1 MEPRRYLPDKNR
13 LSVILATI
21 LLAYALTRFVDI
33 PTITLSVGVL
43 GILLAFELN
52 FHTIVSALVAVM
64 AATGSEWILRDHPG
78 LSSSPRAWRGMLHH
92 WLLPALTAWVI
103 GVPLY
108 SLPGGLSWWIIMGA
122 GGILLVLVYI
132 AEYNVVDPADVY
144 HPVATLGLT
153 ALSFALYL
161 LLAIALWSAGLRL
174 YLLLPALVL
183 AAGLVCLR
191 TLYLRTGGRWLFA
204 WSAGIALVV
213 GQFATGLH
221 YWPISPVRFGLL
233 ILGPTYVL
241 TSLAGSVEEG
251 RSTRTMVIE
260 PVVMLTIVWGLGI
273 WLAK

>member
-1 MEPRRYLPDKNR
+1 MGPHHYLPDKNR
-13 LSVILATI
+13 LSVIIATI

-33 PTITLSVGVL
+33 PTISLSLGVL
-43 GILLAFELN
+43 GVLLSFQLN
-52 FHTIVSALVAVM
+52 FHTVVSALVAVM

-78 LSSSPRAWRGMLHH
+78 AANSPQTWRTMLHH
-92 WLLPALTAWVI
+92 WLLPALTAWVM
-103 GVPLY
+103 GVPLN
-108 SLPGGLSWWIIMGA
+108 SSAGGLSWWIILGA
-122 GGILLVLVYI
+122 GGTLLVLVYI
-132 AEYNVVDPADVY
+132 AEYNVVDAADVY

-161 LLAIALWSAGLRL
+161 FLAIALWSAGLRL

-251 RSTRTMVIE
+251 RSTRSMVLE